1 MKSLLRFAGKN
12 GAWVVVGGIVAGF
25 LIPSLSAIARPYLAV
40 AIFLFTFGSFLKLD
54 LESFRNQFVH
64 TRATFAMVLW
74 ATFGVPI
81 AVLGI
86 ITLFK
91 PGADVTQGLL
101 FWSLVPTSP
110 ACVAFSAILGL
121 STPLALLATVAATA
135 ASPFYMPWLAAVLGG
150 YQLTINPGEMSLH
163 LLLIVGGAGVAAFL
177 VKRFAPKLVRDNPDA
192 MTGIAVFAL
201 VLAGLGS
208 MRGMQAYFLA
218 QPIVTLKLL
227 ALAYCVTLGFQC
239 IGTNYG
245 VIGIGAFI
253 AGFGTW
259 LDRHSHNFVV
269 NLYPLSP
276 SPLWNQG
283 VSCSALFARGL
294 HRFAVAAIVL
304 PSERSWCD
312 GFKNSRG
319 VDPGQI
325 RLRGRGGPFPRNG
338 QRRIQSLRGRQ
349 VASLRSATRAVV
361 TREPSTPA
369 GPL

>member
-1 MKSLLRFAGKN
+1 MATINAPHDQHHMSCAAGVIAGPGYNFILQSRRPPVRVPRLRRP
-12 GAWVVVGGIVAGF
+12 GGIVAGF

-40 AIFLFTFGSFLKLD
+40 GIFLFTFGSFLKLH

-91 PGADVTQGLL
+91 PGADVTQRLL

-163 LLLIVGGAGVAAFL
+163 LLLIVGGARVAAFL
-177 VKRFAPKLVRDNPDA
+177 VKRFAAKLVRDNPDA

-208 MRGMQAYFLA
+208 MPGRTGPLR
-218 QPIVTLKLL
+218 QPT
-227 ALAYCVTLGFQC
+227 APT
-239 IGTNYG
+239 
-245 VIGIGAFI
+245 
-253 AGFGTW
+253 
-259 LDRHSHNFVV
+259 S
-269 NLYPLSP
+269 
-276 SPLWNQG
+276 
-283 VSCSALFARGL
+283 
-294 HRFAVAAIVL
+294 
-304 PSERSWCD
+304 
-312 GFKNSRG
+312 
-319 VDPGQI
+319 
-325 RLRGRGGPFPRNG
+325 
-338 QRRIQSLRGRQ
+338 
-349 VASLRSATRAVV
+349 RSACGGRNTRCSVV
-361 TREPSTPA
+361 
-369 GPL
+369 